1 MIRITKTL
9 TALAAAA
16 TFGLAVI
23 AASQAAQ
30 AGGHHHHHGHFVFV
44 GAPLGAYAYYDP
56 FYYGGCY
63 WTRQRVWDG
72 PLASPPRAD
81 LRLGRG

>member
-1 MIRITKTL
+1 MIRTTKTL

-16 TFGLAVI
+16 TFGV
-23 AASQAAQ
+23 AAITAPQTAQ
-30 AGGHHHHHGHFVFV
+30 ARGHHHHGHVIFI

-56 FYYGGCY
+56 SYYGGCY

-72 PLASPPRAD
+72 VRWH
-81 LRLGRG
+81 LRRVQICG